1 MTHGSGGCS
10 GYFLVD
16 LDVLGTDE
24 PDDAMRPVW
33 LDRVTYRPVVGLTV
47 APLTR

>member
-1 MTHGSGGCS
+1 MAR

-16 LDVLGTDE
+16 LDVLDADE
-24 PDDAMRPVW
+24 PDDVVRPVW
-33 LDRVTYRPVVGLTV
+33 LDRVTYRPVVGLTA